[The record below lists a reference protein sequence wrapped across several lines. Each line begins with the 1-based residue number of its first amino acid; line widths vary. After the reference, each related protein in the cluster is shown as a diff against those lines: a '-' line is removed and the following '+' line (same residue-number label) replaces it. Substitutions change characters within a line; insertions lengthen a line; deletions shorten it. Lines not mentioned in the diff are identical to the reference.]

1 MINRRMMN
9 RPDES
14 KIAERLEMEEAMK
27 QQEEEKRKNEQESGS
42 DTMSY

>member
-14 KIAERLEMEEAMK
+14 KSAERLEMEQAMK
-27 QQEEEKRKNEQESGS
+27 QQEEEKRKNEQESGN